1 MTTREQMAEQVER
14 TAEKAKEQARP
25 MEEQLRQGAENV
37 RQSVASGLHTAAE
50 RIRQQGAAA
59 ERPELASRVAEPLE
73 RGAQYLGSRSLPQI
87 RDDVTKSAREHPIWT
102 AVGVFAAAFLVG
114 RLLRRR

>member
-1 MTTREQMAEQVER
+1 MTTREQMAEEAER
-14 TAEKAKEQARP
+14 TGEKVREQMRP
-25 MEEQLRQGAENV
+25 MQEQLQQGAESV

-50 RIRQQGAAA
+50 RIRQQGAGM
-59 ERPELASRVAEPLE
+59 ERPGLASRVAEPLD

-87 RDDVTKSAREHPIWT
+87 REDVARTAREHPLWT
-102 AVGVFAAAFLVG
+102 AVGVFAAAFLLG